1 MNKPKIIKSY
11 ENVSEELL
19 EQIKLTYPRGFAR
32 YLVSFSDGKGVR
44 QKGLPFETED
54 KYYLIKMS
62 QAKAKNIIEDDDDF
76 DDDGNLKT
84 KVRDKYIDNQDDL
97 DFLEDNNNVD
107 NNNEDL
113 DLDL

>member
-11 ENVSEELL
+11 DKLSKELL
-19 EQIKLTYPRGFAR
+19 EQLKLTYPRGFAR
-32 YLVSFSDGKGVR
+32 HLVSFSDHKGVR

-62 QAKAKNIIEDDDDF
+62 SIRAKNIIADDSDF

-84 KVRDKYIDNQDDL
+84 KVKEKYIDNQGDL
-97 DFLEDNNNVD
+97 DFLDSNTNEDNSFEINV
-107 NNNEDL
+107 
-113 DLDL
+113 

>member
-1 MNKPKIIKSY
+1 MNKPKVIKSY
-11 ENVSEELL
+11 ENVSDEIL
-19 EQIKLTYPRGFAR
+19 EQIKLTYPRGFTR
-32 YLVSFSDGKGVR
+32 YLVSFFDGKGVR

-62 QAKAKNIIEDDDDF
+62 PAKAKNIIEDDDDF

-97 DFLEDNNNVD
+97 DFLEDNNNED
-107 NNNEDL
+107 NNNQDL
-113 DLDL
+113 DLDI

>member
-1 MNKPKIIKSY
+1 MNKPKVIKSY

-32 YLVSFSDGKGVR
+32 HLVSFSDGKGIR
-44 QKGLPFETED
+44 HKGLPFETED

-62 QAKAKNIIEDDDDF
+62 PARAKNIIADDDDF

-84 KVRDKYIDNQDDL
+84 KVRDQYIDNQDDL
-97 DFLEDNNNVD
+97 DFLESNT
-107 NNNEDL
+107 NEDNSL
-113 DLDL
+113 DMEL

>member
-1 MNKPKIIKSY
+1 MNKPKIIKRY

-32 YLVSFSDGKGVR
+32 YLVSFSDGKGGR

-62 QAKAKNIIEDDDDF
+62 RAKAKGIVEADDDF
-76 DDDGNLKT
+76 DEDGNLKT

-97 DFLEDNNNVD
+97 DFLES
-107 NNNEDL
+107 NNNEEDHLGNL
-113 DLDL
+113 DIEI